1 MQALKN
7 TFGAIGGPW
16 LLDRLQSVLVGIP
29 VVLIVSLG
37 WSGAATWDQYLVTLL
52 SNILIFGLVLLTSEL
67 ARRTIFASIRERPAN
82 PFLVLAFGAGL
93 GAVVYLLEWF
103 LESALADL
111 AAPPSLGRLAVF
123 TVAGAILI
131 PAASLLERL
140 RRRSRVRRRINLERV
155 TVPIDQAKLSA
166 NLALVFDDLSANVS
180 AKFRQLRRDEGLT
193 SRDSLERVIMDC
205 IKPLSKSLA
214 HLSGPTARYFL
225 IRGTTAEALA
235 LRPFG
240 TPIPAAFVYAAGFW
254 LVNVV
259 FGRGGSAVI
268 PALSSFFLLTITI
281 FFAQL
286 AWSKFARGRGLLAI
300 LVFASIMSIPIT
312 SVNQF
317 YLSGSIQLEGF
328 VAGLLLNFVVVS
340 SVLVTA
346 ALISFR
352 PELQVGEY
360 KNILQNGKNGSLN
373 QAFSAMIYRRL
384 SQKLHGAVQS
394 DVLAL
399 QLSIDAAQTIDS
411 VELEDEV
418 LTIIEKARD
427 EFLADTELPL
437 ANRLKSLTDQ
447 WAFVAEVV
455 VTNSCRDLSPLQ
467 ENVCFML
474 IQEAVTNSVRHGSA
488 RKVEV
493 KLSSEKP
500 GVFNLS
506 VVDNGTGPLAK
517 SSKLGSGLSVLRA
530 LTEDEFS
537 LSFNEG
543 GGAKLTAT
551 IYS

>member
-1 MQALKN
+1 ML
-7 TFGAIGGPW
+7 T
-16 LLDRLQSVLVGIP
+16 
-29 VVLIVSLG
+29 
-37 WSGAATWDQYLVTLL
+37 
-52 SNILIFGLVLLTSEL
+52 FGLVLLTSEL

-103 LESALADL
+103 LESSLADL

-155 TVPIDQAKLSA
+155 TAPIDQAKLSA

-214 HLSGPTARYFL
+214 RLSGPTARYFL

-317 YLSGSIQLEGF
+317 YLSGSIQLEAF
-328 VAGLLLNFVVVS
+328 VAGLLMNFVVVS
-340 SVLVTA
+340 SVLVVA

-352 PELQVGEY
+352 PEFQVGDY

-493 KLSSEKP
+493 KLSQENP

-543 GGAKLTAT
+543 GGAKLVAT

>member
-1 MQALKN
+1 M
-7 TFGAIGGPW
+7 
-16 LLDRLQSVLVGIP
+16 
-29 VVLIVSLG
+29 
-37 WSGAATWDQYLVTLL
+37 
-52 SNILIFGLVLLTSEL
+52 
-67 ARRTIFASIRERPAN
+67 
-82 PFLVLAFGAGL
+82 
-93 GAVVYLLEWF
+93 
-103 LESALADL
+103 
-111 AAPPSLGRLAVF
+111 
-123 TVAGAILI
+123 
-131 PAASLLERL
+131 
-140 RRRSRVRRRINLERV
+140 
-155 TVPIDQAKLSA
+155 
-166 NLALVFDDLSANVS
+166 S
-180 AKFRQLRRDEGLT
+180 AKFRQLRRDVGLT

-214 HLSGPTARYFL
+214 HLGGPTARYFL

-300 LVFASIMSIPIT
+300 LVFASIMSTPIT

-340 SVLVTA
+340 SVLVA
-346 ALISFR
+346 VALISFR

-360 KNILQNGKNGSLN
+360 KNILQNGKSGSLN

-399 QLSIDAAQTIDS
+399 QLSIDAAQAIDP

-437 ANRLKSLTDQ
+437 SNRLKSLTDQ

-488 RKVEV
+488 REVEV

>member
-7 TFGAIGGPW
+7 AFGAIGGPW

-29 VVLIVSLG
+29 VVLIISLA

-82 PFLVLAFGAGL
+82 PFLVLAVGAGL

-103 LESALADL
+103 LESSLADL
-111 AAPPSLGRLAVF
+111 AALPSLGRLAVF

-131 PAASLLERL
+131 PAASLLERS
-140 RRRSRVRRRINLERV
+140 RRRSRVRRRINLERL
-155 TVPIDQAKLSA
+155 TAPIDQAKLSA

-180 AKFRQLRRDEGLT
+180 AKFRQLRRDVGLT

-225 IRGTTAEALA
+225 IRGTTAEAL
-235 LRPFG
+235 
-240 TPIPAAFVYAAGFW
+240 AFVYAAGFW

-300 LVFASIMSIPIT
+300 LVFAAIMSTPIT

-437 ANRLKSLTDQ
+437 SNRLKSLTDQ

-474 IQEAVTNSVRHGSA
+474 IQEAVTNSVRPGSA

>member
-1 MQALKN
+1 MQGLGRAFN
-7 TFGAIGGPW
+7 AIGGPW
-16 LLDRLQSVLVGIP
+16 LLDRLQSVLIGIP

-37 WSGAATWDQYLVTLL
+37 LSGAATWDQYVVILL
-52 SNILIFGLVLLTSEL
+52 SNTLIFGLVLLISEL
-67 ARRTIFASIRERPAN
+67 ARRTIFFSIRERPAN
-82 PFLVLAFGAGL
+82 PFLVLAFGAAL
-93 GAVVYLLEWF
+93 GAAVYLLEWF
-103 LESALADL
+103 LESLLADL
-111 AAPPSLGRLAVF
+111 AGLPSLGKLAVF
-123 TVAGAILI
+123 TVAGAILV

-140 RRRSRVRRRINLERV
+140 RRRSRVRRRISLER
-155 TVPIDQAKLSA
+155 TTGPIDRSRLSA

-180 AKFRQLRRDEGLT
+180 AKFRQLRRETGLT
-193 SRDSLERVIMDC
+193 NWESLERVIIDC

-214 HLSGPTARYFL
+214 YLSGPTARYFI
-225 IRGTTAEALA
+225 IRGTTSEALA
-235 LRPFG
+235 LRPFS
-240 TPIPAAFVYAAGFW
+240 TPIQVALVYASSFW
-254 LVNVV
+254 LVN
-259 FGRGGSAVI
+259 FIFDRGEIALT
-268 PALSSFFLLTITI
+268 PALISFLLLSVTIS
-281 FFAQL
+281 L
-286 AWSKFARGRGLLAI
+286 AKLSWSRNARGKGVLAI
-300 LVFASIMSIPIT
+300 LLFASIMSIPIT
-312 SVNQF
+312 FANQY
-317 YLSGSIQLEGF
+317 YLVDSIQLAGF
-328 VAGLLLNFVVVS
+328 SAGLLLNLVVVGFM
-340 SVLVTA
+340 LATA

-352 PELQVGEY
+352 PELQAGQY
-360 KNILQNGKNGSLN
+360 KSNLPHGNDGSLS

-506 VVDNGTGPLAK
+506 VVDNGTGPLTK

-543 GGAKLTAT
+543 GGASLTAT

>member
-1 MQALKN
+1 
-7 TFGAIGGPW
+7 
-16 LLDRLQSVLVGIP
+16 
-29 VVLIVSLG
+29 
-37 WSGAATWDQYLVTLL
+37 
-52 SNILIFGLVLLTSEL
+52 
-67 ARRTIFASIRERPAN
+67 
-82 PFLVLAFGAGL
+82 
-93 GAVVYLLEWF
+93 
-103 LESALADL
+103 
-111 AAPPSLGRLAVF
+111 
-123 TVAGAILI
+123 
-131 PAASLLERL
+131 
-140 RRRSRVRRRINLERV
+140 
-155 TVPIDQAKLSA
+155 
-166 NLALVFDDLSANVS
+166 
-180 AKFRQLRRDEGLT
+180 
-193 SRDSLERVIMDC
+193 MDC

-214 HLSGPTARYFL
+214 HLGGPTARYFL

-240 TPIPAAFVYAAGFW
+240 TPIPAAFVYAAVFW

-418 LTIIEKARD
+418 LTII
-427 EFLADTELPL
+427 
-437 ANRLKSLTDQ
+437 
-447 WAFVAEVV
+447 
-455 VTNSCRDLSPLQ
+455 
-467 ENVCFML
+467 
-474 IQEAVTNSVRHGSA
+474 
-488 RKVEV
+488 
-493 KLSSEKP
+493 
-500 GVFNLS
+500 
-506 VVDNGTGPLAK
+506 
-517 SSKLGSGLSVLRA
+517 
-530 LTEDEFS
+530 
-537 LSFNEG
+537 
-543 GGAKLTAT
+543 
-551 IYS
+551 

>member
-7 TFGAIGGPW
+7 TFRAIGGPW

-29 VVLIVSLG
+29 VVLIVSLA

-103 LESALADL
+103 LESSLADL
-111 AAPPSLGRLAVF
+111 AALPSLGRLAVF
-123 TVAGAILI
+123 TAAGAILI

-155 TVPIDQAKLSA
+155 TAPIDQAKLSA

-180 AKFRQLRRDEGLT
+180 AKFRQLRRDVGLT

-286 AWSKFARGRGLLAI
+286 AWSKFALGRGLLAI

-317 YLSGSIQLEGF
+317 YLSGSIQLEGV

-340 SVLVTA
+340 SLLVTA

-360 KNILQNGKNGSLN
+360 KNVLQNGKNGSLN

-418 LTIIEKARD
+418 ITIIEKARD
-427 EFLADTELPL
+427 EFLADAERPL
-437 ANRLKSLTDQ
+437 SNRVTALIDQ
-447 WAFVAEVV
+447 WAFLAEVV
-455 VTNSCRDLSPLQ
+455 VTNSCQDLSPLQ
-467 ENVCFML
+467 ESICFML

-488 RKVEV
+488 TSIEV
-493 KLSSEKP
+493 KLSSEKS

>member
-1 MQALKN
+1 M
-7 TFGAIGGPW
+7 T
-16 LLDRLQSVLVGIP
+16 
-29 VVLIVSLG
+29 
-37 WSGAATWDQYLVTLL
+37 
-52 SNILIFGLVLLTSEL
+52 
-67 ARRTIFASIRERPAN
+67 
-82 PFLVLAFGAGL
+82 
-93 GAVVYLLEWF
+93 
-103 LESALADL
+103 
-111 AAPPSLGRLAVF
+111 
-123 TVAGAILI
+123 
-131 PAASLLERL
+131 
-140 RRRSRVRRRINLERV
+140 
-155 TVPIDQAKLSA
+155 
-166 NLALVFDDLSANVS
+166 
-180 AKFRQLRRDEGLT
+180 
-193 SRDSLERVIMDC
+193 
-205 IKPLSKSLA
+205 
-214 HLSGPTARYFL
+214 
-225 IRGTTAEALA
+225 
-235 LRPFG
+235 
-240 TPIPAAFVYAAGFW
+240 
-254 LVNVV
+254 
-259 FGRGGSAVI
+259 
-268 PALSSFFLLTITI
+268 PALSSFFLLSDNYI
-281 FFAQL
+281 FCPV
-286 AWSKFARGRGLLAI
+286 SVVEIARGRGLMAI

-427 EFLADTELPL
+427 EFLADTELSL

-455 VTNSCRDLSPLQ
+455 VTNSCQDLSPLQ
-467 ENVCFML
+467 ESVCFML

-488 RKVEV
+488 TSIEV